1 MTVLAAICVFVF
13 GLLIGSFLNVCIC
26 RMPKN
31 ESIVL
36 PASHCPN
43 CKKDILWCDNIP
55 VISYLLLLGKCRF
68 CKTKISYRYP
78 LVELLTAL
86 LLTAL
91 FFGFGITPKFFAYS
105 VLVCGLIV
113 ATFVDFD
120 IQEIPDEISLG
131 GIVAGLVLAFI
142 FPSIMGEAA
151 RFKGLLNSL
160 IGALAGG
167 GSIYLLGVFG
177 KLAFK
182 KEAMG
187 GGDVKLMAMIGAFI
201 GMKLVILTF
210 FIAPFFGAVPG
221 IILKMRDGRE
231 IIPYGPFLSL
241 AAIVSIFF
249 GNRMLSV
256 FFGGLF

>member
-1 MTVLAAICVFVF
+1 MTVLAASCVFVF
-13 GLLIGSFLNVCIC
+13 GLIVGSFLNVCIC

-31 ESIVL
+31 ESIVV
-36 PASHCPN
+36 PASHCPH

-55 VISYLLLLGKCRF
+55 VISYLLLLGRCRF
-68 CKTKISYRYP
+68 CKAKISYRYP
-78 LVELLTAL
+78 LVELLTAI

-91 FFGFGITPKFFAYS
+91 FLGFGITPKFFAYS

-113 ATFVDFD
+113 ATFVDFE

-131 GIVAGLVLAFI
+131 GIVAGLALAFI
-142 FPSIMGEAA
+142 FPSIMGEAL
-151 RFKGLLNSL
+151 RFRGFLGSL
-160 IGALAGG
+160 IGAFAGG

-177 KLAFK
+177 KFAFK

-187 GGDVKLMAMIGAFI
+187 GGDVKLMAMIGSFV
-201 GMKLVILTF
+201 GLKLVIFTF
-210 FIAPFFGAVPG
+210 FLAPFFGAVPG
-221 IILKMRDGRE
+221 IILKIKDGRE

-241 AAIVSIFF
+241 AAIIAIFF
-249 GNRMLSV
+249 GNRILGM

>member
-1 MTVLAAICVFVF
+1 MVTVIIFVF

-31 ESIVL
+31 ESIVV
-36 PASHCPN
+36 PASHCPH

-55 VISYLLLLGKCRF
+55 VISYLLLLGRCRF
-68 CKTKISYRYP
+68 CKTRISYRYP

-91 FFGFGITPKFFAYS
+91 FLGFGGTPKFFAYS

-113 ATFVDFD
+113 ATFIDFE

-142 FPSIMGEAA
+142 FPSIMAEAS
-151 RFKGLLNSL
+151 RLRGFLGSL
-160 IGALAGG
+160 IGAFAGG
-167 GSIYLLGVFG
+167 GSIYLLGIFG
-177 KLAFK
+177 KFAFK
-182 KEAMG
+182 KDAMG
-187 GGDVKLMAMIGAFI
+187 GGDVKLMAMIGSFL
-201 GMKLVILTF
+201 GLKLVMLAF

-221 IILKMRDGRE
+221 IILKFKDGRE
-231 IIPYGPFLSL
+231 TIPYGPFLSL
-241 AAIVSIFF
+241 AAIVAIFF
-249 GNRMLSV
+249 GNRILGL